1 MRILTESTANIRL
14 TDGNANFCS
23 SGTGR
28 NLKEVLN
35 YFHTTSSAYPVP
47 GYKINGK
54 KCSKTVFYNIYN
66 KYMVNGHYLY

>member
-1 MRILTESTANIRL
+1 MRILTESTSNIRL

-23 SGTGR
+23 SGTGG

-66 KYMVNGHYLY
+66 KYMVNCHYLY